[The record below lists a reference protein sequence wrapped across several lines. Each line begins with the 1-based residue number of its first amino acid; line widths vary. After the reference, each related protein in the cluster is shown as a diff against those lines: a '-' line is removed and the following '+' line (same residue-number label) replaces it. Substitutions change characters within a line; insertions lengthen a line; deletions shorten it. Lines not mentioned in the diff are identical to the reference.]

1 MEEKRIYYVGID
13 HGNHLMKTSNHVFE
27 NGVERQAVKP
37 TFQAN
42 TLVYD
47 GAFYKIGE
55 KRNSVKDSKLAD
67 DDYYLLTLA
76 ALAKECQSG
85 NIPNGARV
93 VLGVGLPLKQFAT
106 VRKQFVKYL
115 KRGNQPVH
123 FKFEDVAYDFTIEN
137 VLAFPQ
143 CYAAVA
149 DRLGS
154 MKGEYL
160 IVDVGSW
167 TIDIMHVK
175 DGVPVE
181 SKCETF
187 TESMISVIQE
197 IKSRSSEV
205 FGKEISEN
213 VITDYISNLG
223 GNYPEKYARIMD
235 ESLEKFVA
243 RVEGVLKENGHDTE
257 FTNIIY
263 VGGGAKAMERFGK
276 HGDNISYVT
285 DVRANAKGYEFLAK
299 QMAQRQVVHMVMG
312 FRERRLGCRLYVDR
326 QSDANILKKLD
337 RMLVDG
343 SFLNQTEL
351 IKRGIELAY
360 EEAYGEAE
368 EVKASHRQE
377 IDVKKFAEEVARALK
392 PEMEKLMAECEARV
406 AATETPT
413 PPTPALASMHDAPKD
428 NTVSVTDD
436 EVIIPSQTFNF
447 LKGLNDD

>member
-1 MEEKRIYYVGID
+1 M
-13 HGNHLMKTSNHVFE
+13 
-27 NGVERQAVKP
+27 
-37 TFQAN
+37 
-42 TLVYD
+42 
-47 GAFYKIGE
+47 
-55 KRNSVKDSKLAD
+55 
-67 DDYYLLTLA
+67 TLA

-115 KRGNQPVH
+115 KRGNQSVH
-123 FKFEDVAYDFTIEN
+123 FKFEDEAYDFTIEN
-137 VLAFPQ
+137 VMAFPQ

-149 DRLGS
+149 DRLVS

-213 VITDYISNLG
+213 VITDFISNFSS
-223 GNYPEKYARIMD
+223 NYPEKYARIMD
-235 ESLEKFVA
+235 EALEKFVS
-243 RVEGVLKENGHDTE
+243 RVEGILKENGHDTE

-299 QMAQRQVVHMVMG
+299 QMA
-312 FRERRLGCRLYVDR
+312 
-326 QSDANILKKLD
+326 
-337 RMLVDG
+337 
-343 SFLNQTEL
+343 
-351 IKRGIELAY
+351 
-360 EEAYGEAE
+360 
-368 EVKASHRQE
+368 
-377 IDVKKFAEEVARALK
+377 
-392 PEMEKLMAECEARV
+392 
-406 AATETPT
+406 
-413 PPTPALASMHDAPKD
+413 
-428 NTVSVTDD
+428 
-436 EVIIPSQTFNF
+436 
-447 LKGLNDD
+447 

>member
-1 MEEKRIYYVGID
+1 M
-13 HGNHLMKTSNHVFE
+13 
-27 NGVERQAVKP
+27 
-37 TFQAN
+37 
-42 TLVYD
+42 
-47 GAFYKIGE
+47 
-55 KRNSVKDSKLAD
+55 
-67 DDYYLLTLA
+67 TLA

-243 RVEGVLKENGHDTE
+243 RVEGVLKENGARYG
-257 FTNIIY
+257 IY
-263 VGGGAKAMERFGK
+263 QHYLCGWR
-276 HGDNISYVT
+276 S
-285 DVRANAKGYEFLAK
+285 KG
-299 QMAQRQVVHMVMG
+299 
-312 FRERRLGCRLYVDR
+312 
-326 QSDANILKKLD
+326 N
-337 RMLVDG
+337 
-343 SFLNQTEL
+343 
-351 IKRGIELAY
+351 
-360 EEAYGEAE
+360 GEIW
-368 EVKASHRQE
+368 K
-377 IDVKKFAEEVARALK
+377 
-392 PEMEKLMAECEARV
+392 
-406 AATETPT
+406 TW
-413 PPTPALASMHDAPKD
+413 
-428 NTVSVTDD
+428 
-436 EVIIPSQTFNF
+436 
-447 LKGLNDD
+447 G

>member
-1 MEEKRIYYVGID
+1 MAEHLRAVTLRGPALRQITIFLRRKTQKGFFMEEKTKVTAAPTIAEKCGIKYKEVDGLYYPIFGESEPESYASLGKYG
-13 HGNHLMKTSNHVFE
+13 HRYLRALMKNDRYLYNKYFMQGVLLDKAAEYE
-27 NGVERQAVKP
+27 NYAWQLYDTVLQGISKERGIGLERQAVKP

-76 ALAKECQSG
+76 ALAKECQAGS
-85 NIPNGARV
+85 IPNGARV

-213 VITDYISNLG
+213 VITDYISNFSS
-223 GNYPEKYARIMD
+223 NYPEKYARIMD
-235 ESLEKFVA
+235 EALEKFVS
-243 RVEGVLKENGHDTE
+243 RVEGILKENGHDTE

-299 QMAQRQVVHMVMG
+299 QMA
-312 FRERRLGCRLYVDR
+312 
-326 QSDANILKKLD
+326 
-337 RMLVDG
+337 
-343 SFLNQTEL
+343 
-351 IKRGIELAY
+351 
-360 EEAYGEAE
+360 
-368 EVKASHRQE
+368 
-377 IDVKKFAEEVARALK
+377 
-392 PEMEKLMAECEARV
+392 
-406 AATETPT
+406 
-413 PPTPALASMHDAPKD
+413 
-428 NTVSVTDD
+428 
-436 EVIIPSQTFNF
+436 
-447 LKGLNDD
+447 

>member
-123 FKFEDVAYDFTIEN
+123 FKFE
-137 VLAFPQ
+137 
-143 CYAAVA
+143 
-149 DRLGS
+149 
-154 MKGEYL
+154 
-160 IVDVGSW
+160 DVGSW

-299 QMAQRQVVHMVMG
+299 QMA
-312 FRERRLGCRLYVDR
+312 
-326 QSDANILKKLD
+326 
-337 RMLVDG
+337 
-343 SFLNQTEL
+343 
-351 IKRGIELAY
+351 
-360 EEAYGEAE
+360 
-368 EVKASHRQE
+368 
-377 IDVKKFAEEVARALK
+377 
-392 PEMEKLMAECEARV
+392 
-406 AATETPT
+406 
-413 PPTPALASMHDAPKD
+413 
-428 NTVSVTDD
+428 
-436 EVIIPSQTFNF
+436 
-447 LKGLNDD
+447 

>member
-115 KRGNQPVH
+115 KRGSQPVH
-123 FKFEDVAYDFTIEN
+123 FKFEDVAYEFTIEN

-154 MKGEYL
+154 MKGEHL

-197 IKSRSSEV
+197 IKSRSSGV

-235 ESLEKFVA
+235 EALEKFVS
-243 RVEGVLKENGHDTE
+243 RVEGILKENGHDTE

-299 QMAQRQVVHMVMG
+299 QMAHMVMG
-312 FRERRLGCRLYVDR
+312 FRERRLGCRLYMDR

-406 AATETPT
+406 AATETPA
-413 PPTPALASMHDAPKD
+413 PPTSALASMHDAPKD
-428 NTVSVTDD
+428 NTASVTDD

>member
-1 MEEKRIYYVGID
+1 MD
-13 HGNHLMKTSNHVFE
+13 
-27 NGVERQAVKP
+27 VERQAVKP

-85 NIPNGARV
+85 NIPNGAGV

-123 FKFEDVAYDFTIEN
+123 FKFEDVAYEFTIVN
-137 VLAFPQ
+137 VMAFPQ

-235 ESLEKFVA
+235 EALEKFVA

-299 QMAQRQVVHMVMG
+299 QMA
-312 FRERRLGCRLYVDR
+312 
-326 QSDANILKKLD
+326 
-337 RMLVDG
+337 
-343 SFLNQTEL
+343 
-351 IKRGIELAY
+351 
-360 EEAYGEAE
+360 
-368 EVKASHRQE
+368 
-377 IDVKKFAEEVARALK
+377 
-392 PEMEKLMAECEARV
+392 
-406 AATETPT
+406 
-413 PPTPALASMHDAPKD
+413 
-428 NTVSVTDD
+428 
-436 EVIIPSQTFNF
+436 
-447 LKGLNDD
+447 

>member
-85 NIPNGARV
+85 NIPNGAGV

-213 VITDYISNLG
+213 VITDYISNFG

-235 ESLEKFVA
+235 EALEKFVA

-263 VGGGAKAMERFGK
+263 VGGGAKAM
-276 HGDNISYVT
+276 
-285 DVRANAKGYEFLAK
+285 
-299 QMAQRQVVHMVMG
+299 G
-312 FRERRLGCRLYVDR
+312 FRERRLGCRLYMDR

-343 SFLNQTEL
+343 SFPNQTEL

-360 EEAYGEAE
+360 EEVYGEAE

-406 AATETPT
+406 ATAETLALPEL
-413 PPTPALASMHDAPKD
+413 ALASTHDVPQD
-428 NTVSVTDD
+428 NTVPVTDD

>member
-67 DDYYLLTLA
+67 DDYYLLTLV

-85 NIPNGARV
+85 AIPNGARV
-93 VLGVGLPLKQFAT
+93 VLGVGLPLKHFAT
-106 VRKQFVKYL
+106 TRKAFVRYL
-115 KRGNQPVH
+115 KREQIV
-123 FKFEDVAYDFTIEN
+123 KFNYEDAQYNFTIEN
-137 VLAFPQ
+137 VLVFPQ

-149 DRLGS
+149 DKLGD

-223 GNYPEKYARIMD
+223 GNYLEKYARIMD
-235 ESLEKFVA
+235 EALEKFVS
-243 RVEGVLKENGHDTE
+243 RLEGILKENGHDTE

-299 QMAQRQVVHMVMG
+299 QMA
-312 FRERRLGCRLYVDR
+312 
-326 QSDANILKKLD
+326 
-337 RMLVDG
+337 
-343 SFLNQTEL
+343 
-351 IKRGIELAY
+351 
-360 EEAYGEAE
+360 
-368 EVKASHRQE
+368 
-377 IDVKKFAEEVARALK
+377 
-392 PEMEKLMAECEARV
+392 
-406 AATETPT
+406 
-413 PPTPALASMHDAPKD
+413 
-428 NTVSVTDD
+428 
-436 EVIIPSQTFNF
+436 
-447 LKGLNDD
+447 

>member
-1 MEEKRIYYVGID
+1 MEEKGIYYVGID

-67 DDYYLLTLA
+67 DDYYLL
-76 ALAKECQSG
+76 
-85 NIPNGARV
+85 R
-93 VLGVGLPLKQFAT
+93 LPLKQFAT

-299 QMAQRQVVHMVMG
+299 QMA
-312 FRERRLGCRLYVDR
+312 
-326 QSDANILKKLD
+326 
-337 RMLVDG
+337 
-343 SFLNQTEL
+343 
-351 IKRGIELAY
+351 
-360 EEAYGEAE
+360 
-368 EVKASHRQE
+368 
-377 IDVKKFAEEVARALK
+377 
-392 PEMEKLMAECEARV
+392 
-406 AATETPT
+406 
-413 PPTPALASMHDAPKD
+413 
-428 NTVSVTDD
+428 
-436 EVIIPSQTFNF
+436 
-447 LKGLNDD
+447 